1 MTTVASVQ
9 RDVSLRPFNT
19 FGIDAKAAAC
29 VRVESLSDL
38 QAILVDP
45 ALANMPRLVLGGG
58 SNVLLTRDFPG
69 LALLVRIRGIEII
82 GEDEQVTYVRAA
94 AGEGWHDF
102 VMWTLDRGLGGLEN
116 LALIPG
122 TVGASPVQNIGAYG
136 AELKDFFHSLDAL
149 DLEATGQTVT
159 LNREEC
165 AFGYRDSVFKHALRD
180 RMLILSVTFALP
192 KNWRPNLGYA
202 ELARELA
209 ARGIAQPTAHD
220 VCDAIIAIR
229 RRKLTDPAVEGNA
242 GSFFKN
248 PTVPAS
254 TRDVLLQSFPDMP
267 SYPQPDGSVRLAAGW
282 LIDRCGWKGRDMGAA
297 GVSATQALV
306 LVNRGGASGGDIV
319 RLADAVKEDVRQRF
333 GIVLEPE
340 PVFV

>member
-1 MTTVASVQ
+1 MTTVTSVR

-29 VRVESLSDL
+29 VCVESLSDL
-38 QAILVDP
+38 QAVLNDP
-45 ALANMPRLVLGGG
+45 ALAKMPRLVLGGG

-69 LALLVRIRGIEII
+69 LVVLMGFRGIDIL
-82 GEDEQVTYVRAA
+82 GEDAQATYVRAA

-102 VMWTLDRGLGGLEN
+102 VMWTLERNLGGLEN

-122 TVGASPVQNIGAYG
+122 TVGAAPVQNIGAYG
-136 AELKDFFHSLDAL
+136 AELKDAFHSLEAL
-149 DLEATGQTVT
+149 DFETGEKVM
-159 LNREEC
+159 LGADEC
-165 AFGYRDSVFKHALRD
+165 AFGYRDSVFKHGLRD
-180 RMLILSVTFALP
+180 RMLILSVTFALL
-192 KNWRPNLGYA
+192 KDWRPNYGYG
-202 ELARELA
+202 ELAQELA
-209 ARGIAQPTAHD
+209 GRGIESPSARD
-220 VCDAIIAIR
+220 ICDAVVAIR
-229 RRKLTDPAVEGNA
+229 RRKLTDPAVEGSA

-254 TRDVLLQSFPDMP
+254 MRDALLERHPGMP
-267 SYPQPDGSVRLAAGW
+267 SYPQPDGSYRLAAGW
-282 LIDRCGWKGRDMGAA
+282 LIDRCGWKGKTLGAA
-297 GVSATQALV
+297 GVSPTQALV
-306 LVNRGGASGGDIV
+306 LVNRGGATGADVV